1 MATLKNMLNPARARW
16 QRVVVIAFVA
26 FVGMLLT
33 QAVFRLPNP
42 LMLSVAAGIWA
53 VIGWIASN
61 YMLDRKP
68 W

>member
-1 MATLKNMLNPARARW
+1 MSRIGNFLNPTRARW
-16 QRVVVIAFVA
+16 QRIAVIAFVA

-33 QAVFRLPNP
+33 QAVLVIISP
-42 LMLSVAAGIWA
+42 LGIAIAAGIWA
-53 VIGWIASN
+53 VLGWIASN

>member
-1 MATLKNMLNPARARW
+1 MARLRNFLNPTRARW
-16 QRVVVIAFVA
+16 QRIVVIAFVA

-33 QAVFRLPNP
+33 QAVLAVVSP
-42 LMLSVAAGIWA
+42 LMVAIAAGIWA
-53 VIGWIASN
+53 ILGWIASN